1 MVGRWRPAP
10 VRLLFAGTPEVA
22 LPSLRALLAHPDHE
36 VVAVLTRPDAKAGRG
51 RTLSPSPVAQEA
63 AAAGVEVL
71 KPARPSEPD
80 FLRRLTELSPDCAPV
95 VAYGALL
102 REPAL
107 SVPRH
112 GWLNLHFSLLPA
124 WRGAAPVQHAL
135 LHGDEITGAST
146 FRIGPGLDDGPV
158 YGVLTERIRPNDTS
172 GDLLARL
179 AEAGAPLL
187 VATLDGIAD
196 GSLQPQ
202 PQPADGVSLAPKLTV
217 ADAEIA
223 FDLPAIAVDRR
234 VRACTPDPGAW
245 TGFRG
250 ERLKLGP
257 VALTSETGLAPGRLR
272 VEGQRVLVGTAS
284 TAVRLGSVQPPG
296 RRPMPAADWAR
307 GARLTDEDRLA
318 HQG

>member
-1 MVGRWRPAP
+1 M
-10 VRLLFAGTPEVA
+10 RLLFAGTPEVA
-22 LPSLRALLAHPDHE
+22 LPSLRALLDHPRHE
-36 VVAVLTRPDAKAGRG
+36 VVAVLTRPDAPAGRG
-51 RTLSPSPVAQEA
+51 RTLTPSPVAELAAEA
-63 AAAGVEVL
+63 GIEVL
-71 KPARPSEPD
+71 KPARPSSEE
-80 FLRRLTELSPDCAPV
+80 FLHRLGELRPDCAPV

-112 GWLNLHFSLLPA
+112 GWVNLHFSLLPA

-158 YGVLTERIRPNDTS
+158 YGVLTETIRPDDTS
-172 GDLLARL
+172 GALLARL

-196 GSLQPQ
+196 GSLRPQ
-202 PQPADGVSLAPKLTV
+202 PQPADGVSLAPKLTP
-217 ADAEIA
+217 ADAEIR
-223 FDLPAIAVDRR
+223 FDRPALAVDRR

-245 TGFRG
+245 TVFRG

-257 VALTSETGLAPGRLR
+257 VTPTEQTGLTPGQLLVDRR
-272 VEGQRVLVGTAS
+272 QVLAGTAGA
-284 TAVRLGSVQPPG
+284 AVRLGTVQPPG
-296 RRPMPAADWAR
+296 KRPMPAADWAR
-307 GARLTDEDRLA
+307 GVRLTEDDRV
-318 HQG
+318 GG